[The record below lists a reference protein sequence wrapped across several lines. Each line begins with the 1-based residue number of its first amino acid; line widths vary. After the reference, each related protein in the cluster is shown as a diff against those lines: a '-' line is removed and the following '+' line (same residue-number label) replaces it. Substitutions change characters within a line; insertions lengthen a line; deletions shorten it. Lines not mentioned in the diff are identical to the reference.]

1 MKKPLQT
8 VILIDALKGTVLKE
22 HLAETFQ
29 FSGGSA
35 CWRFPR
41 NLSIDSLYGPIEK
54 DNEGIA
60 ERAL

>member
-1 MKKPLQT
+1 MNPP
-8 VILIDALKGTVLKE
+8 IPDNAERFLKGTVLKE

-35 CWRFPR
+35 CSRLL
-41 NLSIDSLYGPIEK
+41 NLSIDSLYGSIEK

-60 ERAL
+60 EHPL

>member
-1 MKKPLQT
+1 MSPISDNT
-8 VILIDALKGTVLKE
+8 ERFLKGTVLKE